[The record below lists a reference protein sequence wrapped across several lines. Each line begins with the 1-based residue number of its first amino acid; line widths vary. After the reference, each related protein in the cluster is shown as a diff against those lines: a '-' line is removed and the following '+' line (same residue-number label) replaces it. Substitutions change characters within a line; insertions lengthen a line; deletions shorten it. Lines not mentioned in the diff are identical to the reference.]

1 MTTRSKDWL
10 IVIGLIGLALIP
22 IVGGIVR
29 TGKILDGNSALENAR
44 FLSGPISTVTH
55 IFAASIYSL
64 LGAIQFAPE
73 FRLLWPRWHRT
84 SGAVLIVLAI
94 LVALTGL
101 SMTVNFAPVNHDGP
115 VVFFSRLVVGMLML
129 MFTVFGVLALLRRKF
144 SEHGDW
150 MIRSYALAMGAGTQV
165 LTHIPLFIAPYL
177 HTETGRAFA
186 LVGGWAINF
195 AVAEWIIGQ
204 SKRPSHSVC
213 QISRMQKIVSKDIYE
228 KS

>member
-1 MTTRSKDWL
+1 MTTRSKDWF

-22 IVGGIVR
+22 IVGGIAR

-44 FLSGPISTVTH
+44 FLSGPISTITH

-64 LGAIQFAPE
+64 LGAIQFAPGL
-73 FRLLWPRWHRT
+73 RQLWPRWHRA
-84 SGAVLIVLAI
+84 SGALLIVLAT

-101 SMTVNFAPVNHDGP
+101 WMTVSFPSANLDGS
-115 VVFFSRLVVGMLML
+115 VVFVSRLVVGMLML
-129 MFTVFGVLALLRRKF
+129 LFTVLGVLALLRRKF

-165 LTHIPLFIAPYL
+165 FTHIPLFLAPPL

-186 LVGGWAINF
+186 MVGGWAINF
-195 AVAEWIIGQ
+195 AVAEWLIGQ
-204 SKRPSHSVC
+204 SKRPRYSVC
-213 QISRMQKIVSKDIYE
+213 QSSQLQKTNQEGYS
-228 KS
+228 